1 MKELILITAHC
12 PDQKRKD
19 QLSNL
24 INSLQ
29 PFRKEYDICIS
40 SHTHIPLEITEKV
53 DYTIFDKENLILT
66 DLDYLSS
73 SWGIPFED
81 YTIYNTF
88 VGKGTYILAIFRLM
102 ILGNGLAKAIGYQ
115 KIHQL
120 EYDAVIN
127 DISCLKDNSLLLE
140 EYDYVYYTH
149 SGESNDFLLG
159 FSMSYKID
167 NIIPI
172 HKTWNQDQLLNFL
185 KQRHAPEIIA
195 RNLILQ
201 TKFKCKK
208 LSEINSPPNQLGLSG
223 LEHSPNWY
231 VPYYD
236 PTTDNLC
243 FIAWNNYHENGREVA
258 LITNKTDYLYLGN
271 IPQYIWKLTVLG
283 PINTIKNLQII
294 LNNQIEFDIEF
305 TPEYLKKFKE
315 TNYVVKKTI
324 RGF

>member
-1 MKELILITAHC
+1 MKELILITAYC

-19 QLSNL
+19 QLNNL
-24 INSLQ
+24 VNSLQ

-53 DYTIFDKENLILT
+53 DYTIYDKENPILT

-73 SWGIPFED
+73 SWGIPFKD
-81 YTIYNTF
+81 YTIYSTF
-88 VGKGTYILAIFRLM
+88 VGKGTYILAILRLM
-102 ILGNGLAKAIGYQ
+102 ILGNGLAKTMGYQ
-115 KIHQL
+115 KVHKF

-127 DISCLKDNSLLLE
+127 DISCLKDNSKLLY

-149 SGESNDFLLG
+149 SGNADDFLLG

-167 NIIPI
+167 NIIHI
-172 HKTWNQDQLLNFL
+172 HKTWNQDQLLNSL

-208 LSEINSPPNQLGLSG
+208 LSELNSEPNQLGLSG
-223 LEHSPNWY
+223 QTYTPNWC

-236 PTTDNLC
+236 KDTNILC
-243 FIAWNNYHENGREVA
+243 FIA
-258 LITNKTDYLYLGN
+258 
-271 IPQYIWKLTVLG
+271 
-283 PINTIKNLQII
+283 
-294 LNNQIEFDIEF
+294 
-305 TPEYLKKFKE
+305 
-315 TNYVVKKTI
+315 
-324 RGF
+324 